1 MAGTVIEKKT
11 FSGGQTFTVVVND
24 ILYEP
29 VQCIVNAAN
38 GMLAHGGGVAAVIA
52 DAAGSA
58 MLADCRE
65 IISKR
70 GRIPSGHAV
79 VSKAGDLPFRGLIHA
94 VGPKMGEGDEER
106 KLVQALREAFDLA
119 EERRWK
125 SLSFPGRQFR
135 HLPGPGRHLRPEL
148 PAGGARSSSPRT
160 RCRSCGRSACACSSA
175 RCWTRSGRSGRKRS
189 PIDKP
194 GRSIYTAAG
203 AVARPVEL
211 TGGPHGIHRP

>member
-1 MAGTVIEKKT
+1 MAGTIIEKKT

-38 GMLAHGGGVAAVIA
+38 GGLAHGGGVAAVIA
-52 DAAGSA
+52 EAAGSA

-65 IISKR
+65 IISRR
-70 GRIPSGHAV
+70 GRISSGHAV
-79 VSKAGDLPFRGLIHA
+79 VSKAGDLPYRGVIHA

-125 SLSFPGRQFR
+125 SLSFPAVSSGIF
-135 HLPGPGRHLRPEL
+135 LV
-148 PAGGARSSSPRT
+148 PAATCARSYLRAVNEFFAQNPMSQLREIRLCLFVSPLLD
-160 RCRSCGRSACACSSA
+160 AV
-175 RCWTRSGRSGRKRS
+175 RKEWLKT
-189 PIDKP
+189 I
-194 GRSIYTAAG
+194 
-203 AVARPVEL
+203 VN
-211 TGGPHGIHRP
+211 

>member
-38 GMLAHGGGVAAVIA
+38 GMLAHGGGVAAAIA
-52 DAAGSA
+52 EAAGSV

-65 IISKR
+65 IISQR
-70 GRIPSGHAV
+70 GRIISGHAV

-94 VGPKMGEGDEER
+94 VGPKMGEGDEEK

-125 SLSFPGRQFR
+125 SLSFPAVSSGIFLVPAPTCAR
-135 HLPGPGRHLRPEL
+135 GYLRAVKEFFAANPMSQLREIRL
-148 PAGGARSSSPRT
+148 CLFVSPLLDVVKKEWPKT
-160 RCRSCGRSACACSSA
+160 FAN
-175 RCWTRSGRSGRKRS
+175 
-189 PIDKP
+189 
-194 GRSIYTAAG
+194 
-203 AVARPVEL
+203 
-211 TGGPHGIHRP
+211 